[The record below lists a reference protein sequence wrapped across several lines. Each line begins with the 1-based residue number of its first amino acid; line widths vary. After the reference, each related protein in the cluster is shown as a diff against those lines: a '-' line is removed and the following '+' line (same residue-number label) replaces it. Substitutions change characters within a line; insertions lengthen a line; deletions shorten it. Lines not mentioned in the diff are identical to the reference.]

1 MKVTLVG
8 VCNHKNVC
16 ITCCLRVRLIME
28 EPKCQICRTELGEVF
43 VTEDPNKMYED
54 FGPKFKKHRDTIKD
68 KEDSS
73 IFYENKVC

>member
-1 MKVTLVG
+1 
-8 VCNHKNVC
+8 
-16 ITCCLRVRLIME
+16 ME